1 MTNDFKNATLAARSR
16 PTSRHDL
23 ECRPDGWDDGKK
35 GDLERAVE
43 YIRNERPKGKKD
55 KVPNLPG
62 ESGQTAAC
70 VGHTKIKWLNDVSIP
85 ARIPFCVKEIGA
97 NRRIEQGRVRAAFV
111 G

>member
-23 ECRPDGWDDGKK
+23 ECRPDGWYDGKK

-85 ARIPFCVKEIGA
+85 DPYALLCERDRC
-97 NRRIEQGRVRAAFV
+97 
-111 G
+111 